1 MISVQWQGDVHCI
14 TLNIGGEEVRMT
26 SAPMSSPP
34 RIGELISVYFNPAE
48 VTLVPED
55 ASHG

>member
-1 MISVQWQGDVHCI
+1 VVSVQWQGDVHNI
-14 TLNIGGEEVRMT
+14 TFDTGGETVRMT
-26 SAPMSSPP
+26 SAPMAAPP
-34 RIGELISVYFNPAE
+34 RIGETIAVHFDAAE